1 MDGEAGAVG
10 VVEDDPHFRTY
21 VGRAIDA
28 APGLECAFA
37 SGSVAEARDR
47 FDETGPDLCL
57 IDLELPDGS
66 GIDLVR
72 HIRSASECR
81 VLILTVLGD
90 QDTVMEALKA
100 GAHGYILKDTPGEQ
114 IVSCIRQTLAGFA
127 PISPQVAVYLTRLL
141 SEDQGPPGLAGN
153 DHLRLTKREEQIL
166 SIFARGLNYRE
177 AGEVLGVS
185 THTIS
190 DFVKKIYRKLNVHSR
205 SEAVFEAQSLG
216 LIDRKR

>member
-10 VVEDDPHFRTY
+10 VVEDDPHFRAY
-21 VGRAIDA
+21 VERAVDA

-37 SGSVAEARDR
+37 SGSLAEARAR

-66 GIDLVR
+66 GIELVR
-72 HIRSASECR
+72 HIRSRTDCR
-81 VLILTVLGD
+81 VLVLTVLGD
-90 QDTVMEALKA
+90 QGTVMEALKA
-100 GAHGYILKDTPGEQ
+100 GAHGYILKDSSGDQ
-114 IVSCIRQTLAGFA
+114 IIDCIRQTLAGFA

-141 SEDQGPPGLAGN
+141 SEHSGEPGPAGE
-153 DHLRLTKREEQIL
+153 DRVRLTEREAETL
-166 SIFARGLNYRE
+166 SIFARGLSYRE

-185 THTIS
+185 PHTIS

-205 SEAVFEAQSLG
+205 GEAVFEAQSLG
-216 LIDRKR
+216 LIDRKP